1 MHTELLDQNF
11 HLVFS
16 QKLAEKQEHTVF
28 VNGLL
33 DSAVKKL
40 KWTKFKKSIRNSV
53 FIKQTSPPRFPM
65 SPLFSYESEA

>member
-1 MHTELLDQNF
+1 MVL
-11 HLVFS
+11 S

-40 KWTKFKKSIRNSV
+40 K
-53 FIKQTSPPRFPM
+53 
-65 SPLFSYESEA
+65 